1 MPVVDA
7 SVVIDWVAPGV
18 PATAPALKLFDRLAQ
33 ASLEIV
39 GPRLLFEEVSNAL
52 VTGIRRHRW
61 SGAAADASHRLLM
74 RLPVR
79 IADDQRDLGRAWE
92 LARRLDNHPM
102 YDMICVALAE
112 RTNPVDHRRRSAPT
126 PAGTSGLGPGPGA
139 GRHGIPAIRAL
150 NSSRCCS
157 NSVRQ
162 GLPSISVLVPRR

>member
-18 PATAPALKLFDRLAQ
+18 PATAPALKLFDRLAK

-79 IADDQRDLGRAWE
+79 LADDQRDLGRAWE
-92 LARRLDNHPM
+92 LARRHDNHPI
-102 YDMICVALAE
+102 YDMIYVALAE
-112 RTNPVDHRRRSAPT
+112 RTTTQLITADEALRHRLEHLAWVLAPEQAAMESR
-126 PAGTSGLGPGPGA
+126 PSG
-139 GRHGIPAIRAL
+139 R
-150 NSSRCCS
+150 
-157 NSVRQ
+157 
-162 GLPSISVLVPRR
+162 